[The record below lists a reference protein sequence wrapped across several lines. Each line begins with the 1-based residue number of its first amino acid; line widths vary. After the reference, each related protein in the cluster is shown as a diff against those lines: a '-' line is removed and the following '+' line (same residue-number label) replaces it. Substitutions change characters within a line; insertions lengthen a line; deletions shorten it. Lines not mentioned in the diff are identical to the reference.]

1 MESKEWFQELEIFRL
16 SEAFSTTEGG
26 VLLKPGLPQEMASP
40 LPKGHGA
47 AAK

>member
-16 SEAFSTTEGG
+16 SEAFSTTEG
-26 VLLKPGLPQEMASP
+26 VLLKPGFPQEMGSP